1 MKVLNTSETC
11 PMTDCTRREE
21 CEFFAKRQGIKFNA
35 DALPEWCTSY
45 TKEAKSIRKELIEKL
60 AEKCW
65 LELEYE
71 SVVNERTE
79 EVDYELIVECVL
91 RHWQMEVL
99 KCFGQ

>member
-11 PMTDCTRREE
+11 P
-21 CEFFAKRQGIKFNA
+21 
-35 DALPEWCTSY
+35 
-45 TKEAKSIRKELIEKL
+45 IRKELIEKL

-71 SVVNERTE
+71 NVVNERTE

-91 RHWQMEVL
+91 RHWQ
-99 KCFGQ
+99 KGGR